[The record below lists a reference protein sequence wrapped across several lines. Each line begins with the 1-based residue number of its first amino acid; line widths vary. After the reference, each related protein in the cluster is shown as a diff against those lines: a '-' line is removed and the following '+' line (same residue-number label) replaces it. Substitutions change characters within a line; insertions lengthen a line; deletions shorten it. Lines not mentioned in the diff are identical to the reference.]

1 MHCTPLKAHAYGP
14 VVLASS
20 SSILMPLKLKS
31 NSQYHGT
38 EWLKILNSCITKEY
52 STFVLSFK
60 LTAGSFMLFPQ
71 NDLQLHVHLADLMTI
86 TELEIRQH
94 LGK

>member
-1 MHCTPLKAHAYGP
+1 
-14 VVLASS
+14 
-20 SSILMPLKLKS
+20 
-31 NSQYHGT
+31 
-38 EWLKILNSCITKEY
+38 
-52 STFVLSFK
+52 
-60 LTAGSFMLFPQ
+60 MLFPQ